1 MNCLQA
7 EKNFSAH
14 FEDAL
19 DYQTLKRFDAHLT
32 ECAECQKE
40 YDRFCESII
49 ASQELPQIEPSPFF
63 MATLQQRLISEKRE
77 SLSFWERISRR
88 FKMPRWTLSGATV
101 LLLVAATVTFM
112 FRNDIFNQD
121 NTSPISTRPNISQPE
136 DSNNRQLIPSDVEF
150 AVPSIDSSQQIQQ
163 NYTLKQVSYTTF
175 STSGGL

>member
-19 DYQTLKRFDAHLT
+19 DYQTLRRFETHLT

-40 YDRFCESII
+40 YDRFCGSII

-77 SLSFWERISRR
+77 SLPFWERISRLI
-88 FKMPRWTLSGATV
+88 KMPRWALSGAMV

-112 FRNDIFNQD
+112 LRDDIFNQD
-121 NTSPISTRPNISQPE
+121 NTSAISTRPKISQPG
-136 DSNNRQLIPSDVEF
+136 DSNNRQLIPSDIEF
-150 AVPSIDSSQQIQQ
+150 ALPSIDSSQQVQK
-163 NYTLKQVSYTTF
+163 NYTLKQVSYATI
-175 STSGGL
+175 STGGGL